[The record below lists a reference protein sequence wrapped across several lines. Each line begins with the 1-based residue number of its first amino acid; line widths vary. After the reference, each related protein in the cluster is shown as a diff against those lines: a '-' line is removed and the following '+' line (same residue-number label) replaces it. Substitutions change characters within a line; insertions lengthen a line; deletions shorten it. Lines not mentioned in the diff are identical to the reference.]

1 MENLEK
7 NIAHS
12 VYNSANEKI
21 ENSNIV
27 PVKKN
32 KISTRETL
40 CLTREKIT
48 KSARENF
55 LIPVKILK
63 KVPVKNTFYPW
74 KNPKKPKNCVF
85 TGTFGFH
92 G

>member
-1 MENLEK
+1 MEK

-12 VYNSANEKI
+12 VNNPANEKI

-40 CLTREKIT
+40 CLTREKSR
-48 KSARENF
+48 KVR
-55 LIPVKILK
+55 VK
-63 KVPVKNTFYPW
+63 TF
-74 KNPKKPKNCVF
+74 
-85 TGTFGFH
+85 
-92 G
+92 